1 MKLNRGFPIWK
12 KEYYLDSTSPL
23 WVGSEVIG
31 MKSMADYSRQL
42 SLQWMNESRQASI
55 IQSRVLIFG
64 AGGLGVDRQSA
75 I

>member
-1 MKLNRGFPIWK
+1 
-12 KEYYLDSTSPL
+12 
-23 WVGSEVIG
+23 

-64 AGGLGVDRQSA
+64 AGGLGVAAGQLFSWCGCGFYNA
-75 I
+75 G